1 MIALIGA
8 ASGFVGFGVTGARRT
23 ASSFSRFVVWSDP
36 PTVVTGG
43 VPDSL
48 GPVRDHLPQVESL
61 PIVADHARFDSVL
74 VDSVEF
80 TPGHPVHAP
89 RIIVVAQGSSS
100 MAWSRGRIKVV
111 DGEFPPPESVD
122 QAVVDFPTADAF
134 DLHVGDRF
142 DLNMSVGVKVPIR
155 LAAVVSAPGS
165 FPTVAGFAVSVV
177 VLPPGLA
184 AAHPD
189 WTDPWE
195 VSDQLWLPHGADDV
209 YKLQSALQGIGLAD
223 LDLTPLSV
231 SEVGANKVVRLESF
245 GLWLAAAIA
254 AVAGIAVIAQLQERH
269 RSRGSTDLMILRV
282 LGLSRAQ
289 TLVGIGMRDAT
300 TGLAGG
306 ILGAVVAWILSPLTP
321 LGLARKVEIEPG
333 LRLDLPATA
342 ITVVL
347 TVVVVTAVGVM
358 ATIRQLR
365 RGSSPVR
372 LRPTSRL
379 AGPLR
384 EPMATGWRFAFGSRR
399 RIAPGL
405 LPAAITLATLIGVVA
420 TVQQVTSLPDNPEL
434 TGGSWDAFVAVDDPS
449 MQDALMTGLR
459 KAPGVAAI
467 ARGGWTSIQLAGIDV
482 NIQVLEPGSGVEPTV
497 VRGRA
502 PVADDEI
509 ALGASVLRDL
519 DVSIGST
526 VAFNSSIGDS
536 PQSGSFRVVG
546 EVITA
551 SSLFQTV
558 LPDHGGL
565 ISDAA
570 YDRFR
575 GERPLP
581 VLVKFDD
588 GIAPEAGLDNALA
601 ALPPDA
607 SSFAFARS
615 GRGDVLALRSMIA
628 LPWLLVVF
636 LGLMTV
642 ASIAQ
647 WSIMSSRRQRHDTA
661 VLQALGWTRW
671 QVASALVMAGGFV
684 AIASAIIGIP
694 VGILAGRW
702 SWQALAGFLIV
713 VPKVATPWSICEVA
727 LVGIAITGLVLAAL
741 ASGRHKRLPAAEL
754 RME

>member
-23 ASSFSRFVVWSDP
+23 ASSFSRFAVWSDP

-43 VPDSL
+43 LPESL
-48 GPVRDHLPQVESL
+48 GPVSDHLSEVESL
-61 PIVADHARFDSVL
+61 PIVADYARGDSVL

-80 TPGHPVHAP
+80 TPGRPVRAP
-89 RIIVVAQGSSS
+89 RIIVIARGVSS
-100 MAWSRGRIKVV
+100 MAWSRSRVKVLE
-111 DGEFPPPESVD
+111 GTLPPPESVD

-142 DLNMSVGVKVPIR
+142 SLNMSNGTSVPIQ
-155 LAAVVSAPGS
+155 LAAVVSSPGS
-165 FPTVAGFAVSVV
+165 FPTVAGFAIYTV
-177 VLPPGLA
+177 VLPGGFVS
-184 AAHPD
+184 AHPLS
-189 WTDPWE
+189 TDPWE
-195 VSDQLWLPHGADDV
+195 VSDLLWLPRGADDLD
-209 YKLQSALQGIGLAD
+209 KLQSALQGIGLAD

-231 SEVGANKVVRLESF
+231 GEVGANKVVRLESF

-269 RSRGSTDLMILRV
+269 RSRGSTDLQVLRV

-289 TLVGIGMRDAT
+289 TLIGIGMRDAT

-333 LRLDLPATA
+333 RRLDLTATA

-347 TVVVVTAVGVM
+347 TVVIVTAVGVM
-358 ATIRQLR
+358 VTIRQLR
-365 RGSSPVR
+365 RGSAPVR
-372 LRPTSRL
+372 PRPPSRL

-384 EPMATGWRFAFGSRR
+384 EPLATGWRFAFGSRR
-399 RIAPGL
+399 WIAPGL

-420 TVQQVTSLPDNPEL
+420 TVQHVNALPDHPEL
-434 TGGSWDAFVAVDDPS
+434 TGGSWDAVVAVDDPS
-449 MQDALMTGLR
+449 MQDALTTGLQE
-459 KAPGVAAI
+459 APGVAAI
-467 ARGGWTSIQLAGIDV
+467 ARGGWTSIQLAGIDA
-482 NIQVLEPGSGVEPTV
+482 NIQVLEPGSGVESTV

-509 ALGASVLRDL
+509 ALGASLLRDL

-536 PQSGSFRVVG
+536 PQSGTFRVVG

-575 GERPLP
+575 SQRPLP

-588 GIAPEAGLDNALA
+588 SIAPQAGLDNALA

-607 SSFAFARS
+607 TSFAFARS

-628 LPWLLVVF
+628 LPWLLVAF

-647 WSIMSSRRQRHDTA
+647 WSIMSSRRQQHDTA

-671 QVASALVMAGGFV
+671 QVASALIMAGGFV

-694 VGILAGRW
+694 VGILASRW

-713 VPKVATPWSICEVA
+713 LPRVATPWSICAVA
-727 LVGIAITGLVLAAL
+727 LVGVAGTGLVLAAL
-741 ASGRHKRLPAAEL
+741 ASGRRKRLPAADL